1 MAQKNVNLETAKELG
16 VDADEFQKIQDYLGR
31 MPNFTELSIFSVMWS
46 EHASYKNSIIHLKRL
61 PRDGEQILV
70 EAGEENAGM
79 VDIGNGQACV
89 FKIESHNHPSAVEP
103 FQGAATG
110 VGGINRD
117 IKSIADPDNPE
128 KAELKHTPDITV
140 GNVDENGFAEIKIV
154 IGQKGIIHPS
164 TDTHWIDYI
173 SLSADE
179 KLVGKL
185 EFEAGTASGYAA
197 FRVKT
202 EGVKKLT
209 AEAGCNIHGI
219 WKHSVNL

>member
-1 MAQKNVNLETAKELG
+1 MKRRDVLKTLGISAAILGTGLFGACASVNEEKSNNDVPEKDTIPTKLQKPIKELSER
-16 VDADEFQKIQDYLGR
+16 DKKI
-31 MPNFTELSIFSVMWS
+31 T
-46 EHASYKNSIIHLKRL
+46 
-61 PRDGEQILV
+61 
-70 EAGEENAGM
+70 
-79 VDIGNGQACV
+79 
-89 FKIESHNHPSAVEP
+89 
-103 FQGAATG
+103 
-110 VGGINRD
+110 NRD